1 MAEIMSVAED
11 HRDRVTIILAGYKD
25 DLEQKVAKKSKQN
38 CTFYIHSSL
47 IFPFFHLLFFQLF
60 AFNPGMSSRFQNIH
74 FEDFDVKQLADI
86 WDTSMCKKQG
96 WKSEE
101 KVTNIAA
108 ARVARGIGK
117 KGFGN
122 ARTVRKLFERTVSE
136 AIKR

>member
-1 MAEIMSVAED
+1 
-11 HRDRVTIILAGYKD
+11 
-25 DLEQKVAKKSKQN
+25 
-38 CTFYIHSSL
+38 
-47 IFPFFHLLFFQLF
+47 
-60 AFNPGMSSRFQNIH
+60 MSSRFQNVH